1 MKSKSLKQIA
11 DKIRQLDFCMMLTTD
26 GRGTQFSRPM
36 SNNGDVEFDGNSWFY
51 TYEQSDKVK
60 QIENNP
66 SVSLSFQT
74 ADMLFIHLFG
84 TAKIIKQKSVLAEY
98 WQEDSQMWFPDGIET
113 SGIVLLKVETK
124 KIHYRHKKDEGEWS
138 V

>member
-11 DKIRQLDFCMMLTTD
+11 DKMRQLDCCMMLTTD

-60 QIENNP
+60 QIKNHP

-84 TAKIIKQKSVLAEY
+84 TAKIIKQKSILAEH
-98 WQEDSQMWFPDGIET
+98 WQEDLQMWFPDGIET

-124 KIHYRHKKDEGEWS
+124 KIQYWHKEDEGKWS